1 MTKPIID
8 PSNIGAPIGF
18 HVRHADLVL
27 IMKIGTDEIAA
38 QLTPES
44 AMVIARDLLVAAM
57 DHGEARAMQRVNAD
71 AIAGDAINKAS
82 H

>member
-1 MTKPIID
+1 MTHPID

-27 IMKIGTDEIAA
+27 IVKIGTDEISA
-38 QLTPES
+38 QLTPQAALE
-44 AMVIARDLLVAAM
+44 IARDLIVAGLA
-57 DHGEARAMQRVNAD
+57 HAETRAMQRVNAD